1 MTVLAAIGY
10 VCWALIDTSSLGD
23 QHPLFARI
31 FPFSPMFSSTLE
43 MCSKISTGLEGKL
56 VDRLV
61 THVFSRMINRQTT
74 GDLLGAPAE
83 LEMSFYV
90 LLDGRIAYPWAG
102 ALNLRR
108 PVDRVFAQ
116 NA

>member
-1 MTVLAAIGY
+1 VTVLAAIGN
-10 VCWALIDTSSLGD
+10 VCWALIDAGSLGD
-23 QHPLFARI
+23 QYPLLA
-31 FPFSPMFSSTLE
+31 
-43 MCSKISTGLEGKL
+43 
-56 VDRLV
+56 
-61 THVFSRMINRQTT
+61 RMIDRQTT

-108 PVDRVFAQ
+108 PMDRVFAQ